1 MLGSHSKPRGSAP
14 WTPATAWCLFLPP
27 AVCFFH
33 CVVPFSSTCGEP
45 FPLRGAF
52 LLEIRRIARAG
63 AGLSIRRFSFC
74 RETFSEVSRQ
84 NPIRRIARAGA
95 ELSIRRV
102 SFCRET
108 FSEVSRQNPIRRIAR
123 AGADLSIH
131 RIGFCR
137 ETFSEVSRQ
146 NPIRRIDRAG
156 ADLSI
161 CRVGFCRE
169 TFSEVSFFRR
179 SNRGAG
185 SPETKWSFSTT
196 FTFLNEG
203 GIVVKN

>member
-52 LLEIRRIARAG
+52 LLE
-63 AGLSIRRFSFC
+63 
-74 RETFSEVSRQ
+74 
-84 NPIRRIARAGA
+84 
-95 ELSIRRV
+95 
-102 SFCRET
+102 
-108 FSEVSRQNPIRRIAR
+108 IRRIAR